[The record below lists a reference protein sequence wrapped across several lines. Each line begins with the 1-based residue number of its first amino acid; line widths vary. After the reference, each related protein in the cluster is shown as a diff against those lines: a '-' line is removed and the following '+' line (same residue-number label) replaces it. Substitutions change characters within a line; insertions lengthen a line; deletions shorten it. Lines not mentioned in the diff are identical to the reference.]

1 MTNWKLVDAGLIGAA
16 AKRKSRAI
24 RENAARTDERRSL

>member
-1 MTNWKLVDAGLIGAA
+1 MTNWKLVDAGLMGEA

-24 RENAARTDERRSL
+24 RENAAKTDERLSL